1 MKVSKGLKN
10 RDLLKKHKKQCK
22 KQREFALFIAAGIKE
37 LGKRLGI
44 KKGPGE
50 NIPSGQCGFVVK
62 RCYSSK
68 VTGPSARGL
77 NARNQFGAAEVLIIL
92 LVINLVLPPAR
103 ATAIG
108 PEAKD

>member
-22 KQREFALFIAAGIKE
+22 KQGELAGFIAAGIKE

-50 NIPSGQCGFVVK
+50 NIPSGQCGVVK
-62 RCYSSK
+62 TLNTTRVITKQGLALCIQVVYSMI
-68 VTGPSARGL
+68 SA
-77 NARNQFGAAEVLIIL
+77 
-92 LVINLVLPPAR
+92 
-103 ATAIG
+103 
-108 PEAKD
+108 